1 MIDILTQN
9 AMELNS
15 SEKDQLFKM
24 LSENA
29 RILLKLVPDSAL
41 LKYIVS
47 GYTDST
53 DPIIQAYNTWKNN
66 N

>member
-9 AMELNS
+9 ALELNS

-24 LSENA
+24 LSENS
-29 RILLKLVPDSAL
+29 RILLKLIPDSAL

-47 GYTDST
+47 GYTT
-53 DPIIQAYNTWKNN
+53 NNNPLIQAYDAWKNN
-66 N
+66 

>member
-15 SEKDQLFKM
+15 IEQDQLFKM
-24 LSENA
+24 LTDNS

-47 GYTDST
+47 GYTT
-53 DPIIQAYNTWKNN
+53 NNDPLIQAYDAWKNN
-66 N
+66 

>member
-15 SEKDQLFKM
+15 SEKDQLFKL

-47 GYTDST
+47 GYTSDN
-53 DPIIQAYNTWKNN
+53 DPLIQAYDAWKNN
-66 N
+66 

>member
-9 AMELNS
+9 ALELNS

-29 RILLKLVPDSAL
+29 KILLKLVPDSAL
-41 LKYIVS
+41 LKYIAS
-47 GYTDST
+47 GYTTSN
-53 DPIIQAYNTWKNN
+53 DPLIQAYDAWKNN
-66 N
+66 

>member
-15 SEKDQLFKM
+15 SEKDQLFKL

-47 GYTDST
+47 GYTT
-53 DPIIQAYNTWKNN
+53 NNDPLIQAYDAWKNN
-66 N
+66 

>member
-24 LSENA
+24 LSENS

-47 GYTDST
+47 GHTTSN
-53 DPIIQAYNTWKNN
+53 DPLIQAYDAWKNN
-66 N
+66 

>member
-9 AMELNS
+9 TLELNS

-29 RILLKLVPDSAL
+29 KILLKLVPDSAL

-47 GYTDST
+47 GYTT
-53 DPIIQAYNTWKNN
+53 NNDPLIQAYDAWKNN
-66 N
+66 